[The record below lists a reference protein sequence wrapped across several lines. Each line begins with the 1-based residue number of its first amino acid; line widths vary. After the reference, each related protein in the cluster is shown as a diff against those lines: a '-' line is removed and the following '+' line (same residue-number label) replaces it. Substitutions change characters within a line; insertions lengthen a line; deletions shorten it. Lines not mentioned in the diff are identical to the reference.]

1 MSSDRNTEQMKRV
14 LVTGSRGFIGSNLLL
29 ALSERS
35 DLIVFGYD
43 LGDPDDALTSALA
56 ESDVIIHLAGVNRPI
71 DPAEFDSGNRGFTQ
85 ELCERLMGLAR
96 HTKIVMTSSIQAA
109 LDNPYGTSKHE
120 AELALAAYAEN
131 TFAEVVILRLPNVFG
146 KWSRPNYNSV
156 VATFCHNAWRGI
168 ALAVNDPTAAVRL
181 VHIDDVVHR
190 LVAEIDA
197 GPQAPGARYE
207 HNLRTFATTVGELAQ
222 TVASFDD
229 VRRSG
234 TLPNLGSPLVERLY
248 STYLSYADPEDLA
261 YPLQQR
267 QDERGALAEFVK
279 SAQSGQIFVSRTRP
293 GVTRGNHYHHLKVE
307 KFMVVEGR
315 ARISLRR
322 LKDDQMTTFDI
333 EGSEMRVVD
342 IPPGSTHSIL
352 NTGDTEV
359 VVLFWASQVFDQERP
374 DTYFAEVHH

>member
-1 MSSDRNTEQMKRV
+1 MSGDTMTEPLKRV

-35 DLIVFGYD
+35 DLSVTGYD
-43 LGDPDDALTSALA
+43 LGDPNEALTEALA

-71 DPAEFDSGNRGFTQ
+71 DPAEFDTGNRGFTQ
-85 ELCERLMGLAR
+85 ELCDNLTEFGKR
-96 HTKIVMTSSIQAA
+96 TKVVMTSSIQAA

-131 TFAEVVILRLPNVFG
+131 TSAEVVILRLPNVFG
-146 KWSRPNYNSV
+146 KWSRPNYNSA

-168 ALAVNDPTAAVRL
+168 PLQVNDPTAALRL
-181 VHIDDVVHR
+181 VHIDDVVRR
-190 LVAEIDA
+190 LIAEIDA
-197 GPQAPGARYE
+197 GPQTPGARYE
-207 HNLRTFATTVGELAQ
+207 NDVRAFATTVGELAQ
-222 TVASFDD
+222 TIQSFED

-234 TLPNLGSPLVERLY
+234 TLPDLGSPLVERLY
-248 STYLSYADPEDLA
+248 STYLSYADPEDLV
-261 YPLQQR
+261 YSLQQR
-267 QDERGALAEFVK
+267 QDERGTLAEFVK
-279 SAQSGQIFVSRTRP
+279 STQGGQIFVSRTRP

-307 KFMVVEGR
+307 KFMVVEGC

-322 LKDDQMTTFDI
+322 LRDDHVTTFDI

-352 NTGDTEV
+352 NTGDMEI

>member
-1 MSSDRNTEQMKRV
+1 MGTDKKTNPVKRV

-43 LGDPDDALTSALA
+43 LGDPDHALTEALA
-56 ESDVIIHLAGVNRPI
+56 QSDVVIHLAGVNRPT
-71 DPAEFDSGNRGFTQ
+71 DPSEFDSGNRGFTQ
-85 ELCERLMGLAR
+85 ELCERLKELG
-96 HTKIVMTSSIQAA
+96 KSIKVVMTSSIQAA

-120 AELALAAYAEN
+120 AELVLAAYAEDAA
-131 TFAEVVILRLPNVFG
+131 AEAVILRLPNVFG

-156 VATFCHNAWRGI
+156 VATFCHNAWRGMT
-168 ALAVNDPTAAVRL
+168 LPVNDPSAELRL
-181 VHIDDVVHR
+181 VHVDDVVDR
-190 LVAEIDA
+190 LIIEIDA
-197 GPQAPGARYE
+197 SLQLPGARYE
-207 HNLRTFATTVGELAQ
+207 DNLRTFATTVGELAE
-222 TVASFDD
+222 TIASFED
-229 VRRSG
+229 VRNSG
-234 TLPNLGSPLVERLY
+234 TLPDLSAPLVERLY
-248 STYLSYADPEDLA
+248 STYLSYADPRDLA

-279 SAQSGQIFVSRTRP
+279 SAHSGQIFVSRTRP

-315 ARISLRR
+315 AQVSLRR
-322 LKDDQMTTFDI
+322 MKDDQVTTFDI